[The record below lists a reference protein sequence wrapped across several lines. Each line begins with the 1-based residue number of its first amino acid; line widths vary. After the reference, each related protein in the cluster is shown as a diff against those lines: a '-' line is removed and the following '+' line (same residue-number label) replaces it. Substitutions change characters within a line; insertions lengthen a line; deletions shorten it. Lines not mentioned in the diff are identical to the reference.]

1 MFCVSCSRLQSVI
14 VAFPVHTHFPFLNAG
29 DTFFCCYDRV
39 KCTNY
44 ETCAK
49 LHSFHILFILR
60 KRTGTPLRS
69 IALLIHLCGY
79 SSLPAYISLH
89 ITLSH
94 RTYCLP
100 TSIVHELT
108 QLDGLSMTLFSIQS
122 SRIISEL
129 RSK

>member
-1 MFCVSCSRLQSVI
+1 MYRYTLKINS
-14 VAFPVHTHFPFLNAG
+14 AADTPV
-29 DTFFCCYDRV
+29 
-39 KCTNY
+39 
-44 ETCAK
+44 
-49 LHSFHILFILR
+49 
-60 KRTGTPLRS
+60 
-69 IALLIHLCGY
+69 
-79 SSLPAYISLH
+79 LPAYISLH